1 MITASTNSAS
11 AMRPPRTG
19 LGPIGIWATCAVAG
33 LVALVALIGLP
44 RDAAARYGSPVVAHV
59 MTAGGR
65 GGVYLTAHRDAA
77 PERATAL
84 AGRTDARPGHAGTPY
99 GPDRRGTSRL
109 GSFADFGYGIVLTR
123 STRPLSQIAVVQ
135 SVIVLTE
142 RDHRI
147 AASRSSRVD
156 DFHCAAGQ
164 AHRLRGP
171 PSLAA

>member
-1 MITASTNSAS
+1 MTTASTNSAS

-19 LGPIGIWATCAVAG
+19 FGPSGIWATCAVA
-33 LVALVALIGLP
+33 ALLAVVTLIGLP
-44 RDAAARYGSPVVAHV
+44 RDAAARYGSPVVTHA

-77 PERATAL
+77 PAREAAFG
-84 AGRTDARPGHAGTPY
+84 ARTEARPGHAGTPQ
-99 GPDRRGTSRL
+99 GTERRGASRL
-109 GSFADFGYGIVLTR
+109 GSFADLGYGIALAR
-123 STRPLSQIAVVQ
+123 STRPLSQIAFVQ

-147 AASRSSRVD
+147 AASGSSRLD